1 MLKEQGLDHTVH
13 LLREGYRYI
22 LNRRQSFQANVFA
35 TTLLG
40 QQAVCM
46 GGKEATVL
54 FYDDEKFQR
63 QGAAPNRARETLF
76 GEKGVQ
82 SLDGEA
88 HRKRKQL
95 FKPIMS
101 TENLDTLARLTEEA
115 WDNAIK
121 QWEQMDEVVLYD
133 EVKKLLCEVACQWTG
148 VPIKKAEIQERT
160 EQLSRLFES
169 SAKIGPR
176 HWHGRHAR
184 NVLEQWLTDIVKDV
198 QAKTRDVD
206 KATCLYR
213 FASHHDENE
222 QRLSPKVVAVELLN
236 LLRPIVAIAVYICFI
251 VHALQHFS
259 EVKTK
264 LTSNFEK
271 YAEPFIHE
279 VRRYYPFFPFVTARV
294 KKDFTWHNFT
304 FKKGMLALLDVYGTN
319 HDPELWS
326 DPELFSL
333 DRFAEPDVHM
343 FKLIP
348 QGGGAYVTGH
358 RCPGEA
364 ATVRVMK
371 VSLDYLV
378 NRIDYE

>member
-63 QGAAPNRARETLF
+63 QEAAPNRARETLF

-121 QWEQMDEVVLYD
+121 
-133 EVKKLLCEVACQWTG
+133 
-148 VPIKKAEIQERT
+148 
-160 EQLSRLFES
+160 
-169 SAKIGPR
+169 
-176 HWHGRHAR
+176 
-184 NVLEQWLTDIVKDV
+184 
-198 QAKTRDVD
+198 
-206 KATCLYR
+206 
-213 FASHHDENE
+213 
-222 QRLSPKVVAVELLN
+222 
-236 LLRPIVAIAVYICFI
+236 
-251 VHALQHFS
+251 
-259 EVKTK
+259 
-264 LTSNFEK
+264 
-271 YAEPFIHE
+271 
-279 VRRYYPFFPFVTARV
+279 
-294 KKDFTWHNFT
+294 
-304 FKKGMLALLDVYGTN
+304 
-319 HDPELWS
+319 
-326 DPELFSL
+326 
-333 DRFAEPDVHM
+333 
-343 FKLIP
+343 
-348 QGGGAYVTGH
+348 
-358 RCPGEA
+358 
-364 ATVRVMK
+364 
-371 VSLDYLV
+371 
-378 NRIDYE
+378 